1 MLTDGSGS
9 LLAIGNS
16 GLAAPTVATANR
28 FANDGSVILA
38 GGSGSDTATLNLSG
52 AASDA
57 GEIIIG
63 TGGVLALGGRLTV
76 TGSLLL
82 DGATVSG
89 GTLAGAGTIGTA
101 VGSTDTLENVTI
113 AASATFTAG
122 LGLGSTLTVEGLTVN
137 GALSGSGFSTLD
149 FGQPGTDSMTNISGF
164 APIGLA
170 SGGANSL
177 TLTDANFAGVGV
189 GGRVITVNDGN
200 TPGDSGLGST
210 VNASGL
216 SATNSVVVHAGDGN
230 DVLTGGPGND
240 VFYAASSYT
249 DLGETTAIGAGGAN
263 QFVFSSAAAG
273 DFFGR
278 PQMEITDFGA
288 SSANEIVFSN
298 SGFNLGLSGAT
309 STPQPLPADLFTTS
323 FSNTTQRFV
332 YDTVGGTLYYGPDGS
347 GSSIAGIAQLD
358 GAPNL
363 TAAHLFFI
371 S

>member
-1 MLTDGSGS
+1 M
-9 LLAIGNS
+9 
-16 GLAAPTVATANR
+16 
-28 FANDGSVILA
+28 
-38 GGSGSDTATLNLSG
+38 
-52 AASDA
+52 
-57 GEIIIG
+57 
-63 TGGVLALGGRLTV
+63 
-76 TGSLLL
+76 
-82 DGATVSG
+82 
-89 GTLAGAGTIGTA
+89 
-101 VGSTDTLENVTI
+101 
-113 AASATFTAG
+113 
-122 LGLGSTLTVEGLTVN
+122 
-137 GALSGSGFSTLD
+137 
-149 FGQPGTDSMTNISGF
+149 
-164 APIGLA
+164 
-170 SGGANSL
+170 
-177 TLTDANFAGVGV
+177 
-189 GGRVITVNDGN
+189 
-200 TPGDSGLGST
+200 
-210 VNASGL
+210 
-216 SATNSVVVHAGDGN
+216 
-230 DVLTGGPGND
+230 LTGGPGND

-347 GSSIAGIAQLD
+347 GSSGSIAGIAQLD